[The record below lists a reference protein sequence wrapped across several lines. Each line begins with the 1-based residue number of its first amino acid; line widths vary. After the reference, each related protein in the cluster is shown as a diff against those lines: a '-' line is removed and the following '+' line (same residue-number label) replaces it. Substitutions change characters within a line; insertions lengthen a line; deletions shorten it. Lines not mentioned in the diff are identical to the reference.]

1 MSKTNKRKENR
12 ERTGRSKAEKS
23 KKGAKTKV
31 LNKNVQN
38 FDKNISFWNQAIL
51 LTDFNALKESLDL
64 VTTAAK
70 ATASKAI

>member
-12 ERTGRSKAEKS
+12 ERTGRSKEEKS

-38 FDKNISFWNQAIL
+38 FDKNISFWN
-51 LTDFNALKESLDL
+51 
-64 VTTAAK
+64 
-70 ATASKAI
+70 